1 MTMRY
6 RIRQGKYFYG
16 LHGLPIR
23 FMNMN
28 VTMIVLWLLE
38 ISIRTFNMF
47 TGDPI
52 LYNML
57 GFVVGAIIV
66 IYYIHE

>member
-1 MTMRY
+1 M
-6 RIRQGKYFYG
+6 RQGKYFYG
-16 LHGLPIR
+16 LHGLPIG

-57 GFVVGAIIV
+57 GLIVGAIIV
-66 IYYIHE
+66 LYYIHE

>member
-1 MTMRY
+1 
-6 RIRQGKYFYG
+6 
-16 LHGLPIR
+16 
-23 FMNMN
+23 MN

-47 TGDPI
+47 AGDPYF
-52 LYNML
+52 YNIL
-57 GFVVGAIIV
+57 GFIVGAMLV

>member
-1 MTMRY
+1 
-6 RIRQGKYFYG
+6 
-16 LHGLPIR
+16 
-23 FMNMN
+23 MN
-28 VTMIVLWLLE
+28 VIMIVLWLQA
-38 ISIRTFNMF
+38 ISIRTFDMF
-47 TGDPI
+47 IGDPI